1 MTLSKQRNEK
11 LWFAYIL
18 LASYVLSYIL
28 VYLRYT
34 YFAGATAMRFPI
46 DLLAMSPLAND
57 LYLSA
62 KYAIQTVNAGTI
74 KGVDFVYSPLFVI
87 IYSLFS
93 YIDPTVMRW
102 ISTLSILFGFLFL
115 TIILPRKWG

>member
-1 MTLSKQRNEK
+1 MTLDKQCKER
-11 LWFAYIL
+11 LWFAYIVFV
-18 LASYVLSYIL
+18 SYLLSYIL

-34 YFAGATAMRFPI
+34 YFAGATAMRFPV

-62 KYAIQTVNAGTI
+62 KYATQTFNAGTI

-93 YIDPTVMRW
+93 YIDPTVIRW
-102 ISTLSILFGFLFL
+102 ISTLSILFGFLFHF
-115 TIILPRKWG
+115 

>member
-62 KYAIQTVNAGTI
+62 YLLTGLFHYVLQTKFQLLTNV
-74 KGVDFVYSPLFVI
+74 
-87 IYSLFS
+87 SLFN
-93 YIDPTVMRW
+93 
-102 ISTLSILFGFLFL
+102 LLCQFH
-115 TIILPRKWG
+115 